1 MSDPSQPLSSL
12 EVELVGLL
20 DEHDRLGSH
29 ADDVASR
36 VLLARAWL
44 QELEQ
49 EASRLQ
55 ASAQAAT
62 GAQRLQLKKDQA
74 MNHIYIEECQEIISK
89 YDAIEAERA
98 RARCTLVIPADGAV
112 YRLNV
117 KRDDNRLKDVQIRR
131 ARFVGG
137 VGQPGTRFAVA
148 SMEHTVLS
156 ERLECSAVYAGCELH
171 AVAASE
177 PDPPA
182 FVTVCSVEECA
193 GVADHYDVVVSVE
206 KVRLL
211 PPAHA
216 FGDVKNGEAS
226 VAMMERR
233 DFQYWQRLEL
243 ASPECGGWS
252 EGQLKAWFDTSKI
265 ER

>member
-49 EASRLQ
+49 KAARLQ
-55 ASAQAAT
+55 ASAQTATAAER
-62 GAQRLQLKKDQA
+62 QELKQIKQVKIKDCEDI
-74 MNHIYIEECQEIISK
+74 MSK

-193 GVADHYDVVVSVE
+193 GVADHFDVVVSVE

-216 FGDVKNGEAS
+216 FGDVQNGEVS

-243 ASPECGGWS
+243 ASAECGGWS

>member
-49 EASRLQ
+49 EAARLQ

-62 GAQRLQLKKDQA
+62 AAQRLQLKKDQA

-193 GVADHYDVVVSVE
+193 GVADHFDVVVSVE

-211 PPAHA
+211 PPDWVTGVPKENEYNKKS
-216 FGDVKNGEAS
+216 FD
-226 VAMMERR
+226 
-233 DFQYWQRLEL
+233 YWQRLEL
-243 ASPECGGWS
+243 ASAECGGWN
-252 EGQLKAWFDTSKI
+252 EKQLEALSQAHKCD
-265 ER
+265 R

>member
-1 MSDPSQPLSSL
+1 
-12 EVELVGLL
+12 
-20 DEHDRLGSH
+20 
-29 ADDVASR
+29 
-36 VLLARAWL
+36 
-44 QELEQ
+44 
-49 EASRLQ
+49 
-55 ASAQAAT
+55 
-62 GAQRLQLKKDQA
+62 
-74 MNHIYIEECQEIISK
+74 MNRNY
-89 YDAIEAERA
+89 
-98 RARCTLVIPADGAV
+98 
-112 YRLNV
+112 
-117 KRDDNRLKDVQIRR
+117 NRLEDVQIRR

-193 GVADHYDVVVSVE
+193 GVADHFDVVVSVE

-211 PPAHA
+211 PPAHV
-216 FGDVKNGEAS
+216 FGDVQNGEVS

-243 ASPECGGWS
+243 ASADCGGWN
-252 EGQLKAWFDTSKI
+252 EKQLEALSQAHKCD
-265 ER
+265 R